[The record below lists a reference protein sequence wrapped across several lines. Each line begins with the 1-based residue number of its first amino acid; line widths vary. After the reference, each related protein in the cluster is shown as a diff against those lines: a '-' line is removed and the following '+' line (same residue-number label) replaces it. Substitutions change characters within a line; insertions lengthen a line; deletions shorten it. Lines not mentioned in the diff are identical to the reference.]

1 MSQSMDIDTVIEKL
15 QRYMLDEVLY
25 AEGVQAVD
33 RDEDLLT
40 SGLLDSMSAAQL
52 GRHVELSFD
61 IEIEPTE
68 FTFENFQTLE
78 ALATLIASKAS

>member
-1 MSQSMDIDTVIEKL
+1 MSQGMNIDTVIEQL
-15 QRYMLDEVLY
+15 QRYMLDEVLF
-25 AEGVQAVD
+25 AEGVQTLD

-52 GRHVELSFD
+52 GRHVEQSFG
-61 IEIEPTE
+61 IEIEPIE

-78 ALATLIASKAS
+78 ALAKLIASKLS

>member
-1 MSQSMDIDTVIEKL
+1 MNIDTVIEQL
-15 QRYMLDEVLY
+15 QRYMLDEVLF
-25 AEGVQAVD
+25 AEGVQTLD

-52 GRHVELSFD
+52 GRHVEQSFG
-61 IEIEPTE
+61 IEIEPIE

-78 ALATLIASKAS
+78 ALAKLIASKLS